1 MPKFDTLVYKFFVF
15 RIDHF
20 SPGLIHGTFLDP

>member
-1 MPKFDTLVYKFFVF
+1 MPKSDIILNNAVVF

>member
-1 MPKFDTLVYKFFVF
+1 MPKFDTLSHKTFVF